1 MVLASA
7 LVQVPALA
15 LKLRHAAGAANNS
28 NNEKKVLDGGGNE
41 EDDSWPNKVI
51 GELNRKNAEGDMAQ
65 QAGSASLVGLCPPR
79 PLGSAARASGSAPG
93 TAEKKDRRRRSL
105 MTTWGLGFLSPASPP
120 MKPLSQ
126 AFKKKEEKARNPT
139 AASLTEVLTP
149 RCSVMRENWWG
160 WERLLVFKR
169 KPCS

>member
-65 QAGSASLVGLCPPR
+65 QAGPASLVGLCPPR

-93 TAEKKDRRRRSL
+93 TAEKKDE
-105 MTTWGLGFLSPASPP
+105 
-120 MKPLSQ
+120 
-126 AFKKKEEKARNPT
+126 KKEESHDNMGFGLFE
-139 AASLTEVLTP
+139 S
-149 RCSVMRENWWG
+149 CSSAHEAFVT
-160 WERLLVFKR
+160 
-169 KPCS
+169 SI